1 MYKNIF
7 SLVVVV
13 FLFSCNN
20 NEADSSKNT
29 SPQPKVATPKE
40 EVKER
45 KFFAWV
51 NDLRVRAI
59 PNLKE
64 RKIASLSEG
73 EEMTFM
79 NVISKDSVEAKLRGR
94 KIKAPFYK
102 IKTKEGVEGWVF
114 AGALSSDPVEVQ
126 GYSVAIVFEESLNYE
141 SDDVAVIMSNAD
153 SDLVGYGI
161 QLMYVSNNF
170 KSVKIFSPA
179 MLVPKAKI
187 KRSLLIINLS
197 SLNKSPNR
205 TPLRSSLGISIPI
218 VFFPGCDEILVD
230 NEDMAR
236 AISSARPTTLLVL
249 IPAAG
254 TKS

>member
-1 MYKNIF
+1 MYKTIF
-7 SLVVVV
+7 SLVFVA

-20 NEADSSKNT
+20 SGVDSSKNASSKPKNT
-29 SPQPKVATPKE
+29 STKE
-40 EVKER
+40 QVEDR

-59 PNLKE
+59 PDLKE

-73 EEMTFM
+73 EEMIFM
-79 NVISKDSVEAKLRGR
+79 NEISKDSVEAKLRGR

-126 GYSVAIVFEESLNYE
+126 GYSVAIVFEESPNYE

-170 KSVKIFSPA
+170 KSVKIHNSRGEIIGDEDIMKYVKKYGQGVVCIKKSKNMKKNFKKF
-179 MLVPKAKI
+179 MLLDWDVGSNI
-187 KRSLLIINLS
+187 L
-197 SLNKSPNR
+197 KS
-205 TPLRSSLGISIPI
+205 
-218 VFFPGCDEILVD
+218 FH
-230 NEDMAR
+230 
-236 AISSARPTTLLVL
+236 
-249 IPAAG
+249 
-254 TKS
+254 KK

>member
-7 SLVVVV
+7 SLVVFA

-20 NEADSSKNT
+20 SEVDSSKNT
-29 SPQPKVATPKE
+29 STQPKEASQKE
-40 EVKER
+40 EVKDR

-59 PNLKE
+59 PDLKE

-79 NVISKDSVEAKLRGR
+79 NEISKDSVEAKLRGR

-102 IKTKEGVEGWVF
+102 IKTKKGVEGWVF
-114 AGALSSDPVEVQ
+114 AGALSSDPVEVE
-126 GYSVAIVFEESLNYE
+126 GYSVAIIFEESPNYE

-153 SDLVGYGI
+153 SDLVGHGI

-170 KSVKIFSPA
+170 KSVKINNSRGEIIGDENIMKYVKKHGTGIVCIKKSKNIKKNFKKFMFLDWDAGS
-179 MLVPKAKI
+179 KI
-187 KRSLLIINLS
+187 L
-197 SLNKSPNR
+197 KS
-205 TPLRSSLGISIPI
+205 
-218 VFFPGCDEILVD
+218 FH
-230 NEDMAR
+230 
-236 AISSARPTTLLVL
+236 
-249 IPAAG
+249 
-254 TKS
+254 KK